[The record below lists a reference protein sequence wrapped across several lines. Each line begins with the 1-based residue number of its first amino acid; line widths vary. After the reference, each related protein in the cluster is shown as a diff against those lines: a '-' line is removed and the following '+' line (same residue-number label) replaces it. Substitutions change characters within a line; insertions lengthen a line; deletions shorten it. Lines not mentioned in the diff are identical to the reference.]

1 MEGIALEIQ
10 PDALKAAAKLAQQRK
25 TGARGLRSIM
35 EAALM
40 NAMYDVPDDK
50 TIGKVVVTEKTIHD
64 GIAEYVRKSV

>member
-1 MEGIALEIQ
+1 
-10 PDALKAAAKLAQQRK
+10 
-25 TGARGLRSIM
+25 M